1 MSTLLVIAALSYV
14 GRGILLSKY
23 AAFDRISP
31 YYLGTRSATIGLLS
45 LGVIPLLAIN
55 DFGD

>member
-1 MSTLLVIAALSYV
+1 MSTLLMIAALSYV
-14 GRGILLSKY
+14 GCGILLSKF

-45 LGVIPLLAIN
+45 LGVMPLLATT